1 MTIIMFVENILKRLN
16 MLFEET
22 YSALEGAKNLFFVGI
37 GGISMSSIA
46 FVFKSKGYEVSG
58 SDRAESDMTR
68 KLAAAGITVYRGH
81 DAANVAGADAVIYTG
96 AVNEQNPEIAEAKK
110 LGLPIIYR
118 ADALGYMM
126 KKYGTRIGVSGSHGK
141 STCTA
146 MISHVLIAAGTD
158 PTVMCGAETAEMGGA
173 YRVGKRKD
181 FVFEACEYKDSFLG
195 FFPSVAVVL
204 NIDLDH
210 TDYFTGGLEQIKA
223 SFRKYALISL
233 EDGGAAV
240 ANADDENTA
249 SALSGLPL
257 VTFGVKNEADFRAE
271 NISYEGGFAEFDIVK
286 RGTHF
291 CRVHMSIPGEHNI
304 YNALAAAASCDI
316 AGVSPED
323 IGRYISDFTG
333 LSRRFEKKGTVL
345 GADVYIDYA
354 HHPRELRAAISA
366 AKKLCRGKLTCVFE
380 PHTYSRTYSLFS
392 EFAASF
398 GGADKVIFTDI
409 YAAREVNTYG
419 VSSSQLAAAVN
430 GGEYAGSYAEAAEKV
445 RACVGEGDLVLVL
458 GAGTV
463 TEVADMLVD
472 E

>member
-1 MTIIMFVENILKRLN
+1 

-22 YSALEGAKNLFFVGI
+22 NAALEGAKKLFFVGI

-46 FVFKSKGYEVSG
+46 FVFASRGYDVSG

-68 KLAAAGITVYRGH
+68 KLAASGIKVYRGH
-81 DAANVAGADAVIYTG
+81 DAAHVAGADAVIYTG
-96 AVNEQNPEIAEAKK
+96 AVNDQNPEIAEAKR

-146 MISHVLIAAGTD
+146 MISHILIASGAD

-173 YRVGKRKD
+173 YRVGGGEG

-195 FFPSVAVVL
+195 FFPSASVVL

-210 TDYFTGGLEQIKA
+210 TDYFTGGLPQIKA
-223 SFRKYALISL
+223 SFRKYALIAL
-233 EDGGAAV
+233 EEGGAAI
-240 ANADDENTA
+240 ANADDENTS
-249 SALSGLPL
+249 SALEGLPL
-257 VTFGVKNEADFRAE
+257 ITFGVKNDADFTAE
-271 NISYEGGFAEFDIVK
+271 NISYASGYAEFDVMK
-286 RGTHF
+286 RGEHF
-291 CRVHMSIPGEHNI
+291 CRVHMSIPGEHNV
-304 YNALAAAASCDI
+304 YNALAAAAACDL
-316 AGVSPED
+316 AGVAPDD

-333 LSRRFEKKGTVL
+333 LSRRFEKKGSVR
-345 GADVYIDYA
+345 GAEVYIDYA
-354 HHPRELRAAISA
+354 HHPRELRAAVA
-366 AKKLCRGKLTCVFE
+366 AARKLCRGKLTCVFE
-380 PHTYSRTYSLFS
+380 PHTYSRTYSLFD

-398 GGADKVIFTDI
+398 AGADRVIFTDI

-419 VSSSQLAAAVN
+419 VSSAQLAEAAK
-430 GGEYAGSYAEAAEKV
+430 GEYAPTYAETAEKV
-445 RACVGEGDLVLVL
+445 LEDIGAGDLVLVL

-463 TEVADMLVD
+463 TEVAKLLCG

>member
-1 MTIIMFVENILKRLN
+1 

-22 YSALEGAKNLFFVGI
+22 YSALENAEKIFFVGI

-46 FVFKSKGYEVSG
+46 FVFKSKGYDVSG

-68 KLAAAGITVYRGH
+68 KLAAAGIKVYRGH

-96 AVNEQNPEIAEAKK
+96 AVNEQNPEIAEAKR

-146 MISHVLIAAGTD
+146 MISHVLIASGAD

-173 YRVGKRKD
+173 YHVGEKKD

-195 FFPSVAVVL
+195 FFPSVSVVL

-210 TDYFTGGLEQIKA
+210 TDYFTGGLEQIKG
-223 SFRKYALISL
+223 SFRKYAMLALS
-233 EDGGAAV
+233 DGGAAV
-240 ANADDENTA
+240 ANADDENTV
-249 SALSGLPL
+249 SALAGLPCL
-257 VTFGVKNEADFRAE
+257 TFGVKNEADFRAE
-271 NISYEGGFAEFDIVK
+271 NVSYAGGYAEFDIVK
-286 RGTHF
+286 RGAHF
-291 CRVHMSIPGEHNI
+291 CRVSMSIPGEHNI
-304 YNALAAAASCDI
+304 YNALACACACDL
-316 AGVSPED
+316 AGVSSDD
-323 IGRYISDFTG
+323 IGKYISDFAG
-333 LSRRFEKKGTVL
+333 LSRRFEKKGSVR

-354 HHPRELRAAISA
+354 HHPRELRAAVSA
-366 AKKLCRGKLTCVFE
+366 ARGLCRGKLICVFE

-398 GGADKVIFTDI
+398 SGADKVIFTDI

-419 VSSSQLAAAVN
+419 VSSAQLAEAAA
-430 GGEYAGSYAEAAEKV
+430 GGEYASSYADAAEKV
-445 RACVGEGDLVLVL
+445 RALARAGDLVLVL

-463 TEVADMLVD
+463 TEVAGLLTS

>member
-1 MTIIMFVENILKRLN
+1 

-22 YSALEGAKNLFFVGI
+22 YSALENAKKIFFVGI

-46 FVFKSKGYEVSG
+46 FVFKSKGYDVSG

-68 KLAAAGITVYRGH
+68 KLTAAGITVHRGH
-81 DAANVAGADAVIYTG
+81 DSANVAGADAVIYTG
-96 AVNEQNPEIAEAKK
+96 AVNEQNPEIAEAKR

-146 MISHVLIAAGTD
+146 MISHVLIASGAD

-173 YRVGKRKD
+173 YRVGAKKD

-195 FFPSVAVVL
+195 FFPSVSVVL

-223 SFRKYALISL
+223 SFRKYAMLAL
-233 EDGGAAV
+233 NDGGAAV
-240 ANADDENTA
+240 ANADDENTV
-249 SALSGLPL
+249 SALSGLPCI
-257 VTFGVKNEADFRAE
+257 TFGVKNEADFRAE
-271 NISYEGGFAEFDIVK
+271 NISCANGHAEFDIVK
-286 RGTHF
+286 RGAYF
-291 CRVHMSIPGEHNI
+291 CHICMSIPGEHNI
-304 YNALAAAASCDI
+304 YNALASAAACDLAGASAEDI
-316 AGVSPED
+316 AA
-323 IGRYISDFTG
+323 YISDFTG
-333 LSRRFEKKGTVL
+333 LSRRFENKGRVN
-345 GADVYIDYA
+345 GAEVYIDYA
-354 HHPRELRAAISA
+354 HHPRELRAAVA
-366 AKKLCRGKLTCVFE
+366 AARGLCRGKLICVFE
-380 PHTYSRTYSLFS
+380 PHTYSRTYSLFD

-398 GGADKVIFTDI
+398 GGADRIIFTDI

-419 VSSSQLAAAVN
+419 VSSLQLAEAVA
-430 GGEYAGSYAEAAEKV
+430 GGEYAASYADAAGKI
-445 RACVGEGDLVLVL
+445 RASANAGDLVLVL

-463 TEVADMLVD
+463 TEVARLLTS

>member
-1 MTIIMFVENILKRLN
+1 

-22 YSALEGAKNLFFVGI
+22 NAALEGAKKLFFVGI

-46 FVFKSKGYEVSG
+46 FVFASRGYEVAG

-68 KLAAAGITVYRGH
+68 KLAASGIKVYRGH

-96 AVNEQNPEIAEAKK
+96 AVNEQNPEIAEAKR

-146 MISHVLIAAGTD
+146 MTSHILIASGAD

-173 YRVGKRKD
+173 YRVGAKKD

-210 TDYFTGGLEQIKA
+210 TDYFTEGLSQIKA
-223 SFRKYALISL
+223 SFRKYALIAIN
-233 EDGGAAV
+233 DGGAAV
-240 ANADDENTA
+240 ANADDENTV
-249 SALSGLPL
+249 SALEGLPC
-257 VTFGVKNEADFRAE
+257 VTFGVKNAADFTAA
-271 NISYEGGFAEFDIVK
+271 NISYESGYAEFDIMK
-286 RGTHF
+286 RGELF
-291 CRVHMSIPGEHNI
+291 CHVHMSIPGEHNV
-304 YNALAAAASCDI
+304 YNALAAAASCDL

-323 IGRYISDFTG
+323 IGKYISDFTG
-333 LSRRFEKKGTVL
+333 LSRRFEKKGSVQ

-354 HHPRELRAAISA
+354 HHPRELRAAVAA
-366 AKKLCRGKLTCVFE
+366 AKKLCRGKLICVFE
-380 PHTYSRTYSLFS
+380 PHTYSRTYSLFD

-398 GGADKVIFTDI
+398 AGADRLFFTDI

-419 VSSSQLAAAVN
+419 VSSEMLARAA
-430 GGEYAGSYAEAAEKV
+430 GGEYTPAYEDAAESV
-445 RACVGEGDLVLVL
+445 RACAGEGDLVLVL

-463 TEVADMLVD
+463 IEVAKFLLG

>member
-1 MTIIMFVENILKRLN
+1 

-22 YSALEGAKNLFFVGI
+22 NAALEGAKKLFFVGI

-46 FVFKSKGYEVSG
+46 FVFASRGYDVSG

-68 KLAAAGITVYRGH
+68 KLAASGIKVYRGH
-81 DAANVAGADAVIYTG
+81 DAAHVAGADAVIYTG
-96 AVNEQNPEIAEAKK
+96 AVNDQNPEIAEAKR

-146 MISHVLIAAGTD
+146 MISHILIASGAD

-173 YRVGKRKD
+173 YRVGGGEG

-195 FFPSVAVVL
+195 FFPSASVVL

-210 TDYFTGGLEQIKA
+210 TDYFTGGLPQIKA
-223 SFRKYALISL
+223 SFRKYALIAL
-233 EDGGAAV
+233 EEGGAAI
-240 ANADDENTA
+240 ANADDENTS
-249 SALSGLPL
+249 SALAGLPL
-257 VTFGVKNEADFRAE
+257 ITFGVKNDADFTAE
-271 NISYEGGFAEFDIVK
+271 NISYASGYAEFDVMK
-286 RGTHF
+286 RGEHF
-291 CRVHMSIPGEHNI
+291 CRVHMSIPGEHNV
-304 YNALAAAASCDI
+304 YNALAAAAACDL
-316 AGVSPED
+316 AGVAPDD

-333 LSRRFEKKGTVL
+333 LSRRFEKKGSVR
-345 GADVYIDYA
+345 GAEVYIDYA
-354 HHPRELRAAISA
+354 HHPRELRAAVA
-366 AKKLCRGKLTCVFE
+366 AARKLCRGKLTCVFE
-380 PHTYSRTYSLFS
+380 PHTYSRTYSLFD

-398 GGADKVIFTDI
+398 AGADRVIFTDI

-419 VSSSQLAAAVN
+419 VSSAQLAEAAK
-430 GGEYAGSYAEAAEKV
+430 GEYAPTYAETAEKV
-445 RACVGEGDLVLVL
+445 LEDIGAGDLVLVL

-463 TEVADMLVD
+463 TEVAKLLCG

>member
-1 MTIIMFVENILKRLN
+1 

-22 YSALEGAKNLFFVGI
+22 NAALEGAKKLFFVGI

-46 FVFKSKGYEVSG
+46 FVFASRGYEVSG

-68 KLAAAGITVYRGH
+68 KLAASGIKVYRGH
-81 DAANVAGADAVIYTG
+81 DAANVAGADVLIYTG
-96 AVNEQNPEIAEAKK
+96 AVNEQNPEIAEAKR

-146 MISHVLIAAGTD
+146 MVSHILIASGAD

-173 YRVGKRKD
+173 YRVGEGEG

-195 FFPSVAVVL
+195 FFPSASVVL

-210 TDYFTGGLEQIKA
+210 TDYFTGGLPQIKA
-223 SFRKYALISL
+223 SFRKYALIAL
-233 EDGGAAV
+233 ESGGAAI
-240 ANADDENTA
+240 ANADDENTV
-249 SALSGLPL
+249 SALADLPL
-257 VTFGVKNEADFRAE
+257 ITFGVKNTADFAAE
-271 NISYEGGFAEFDIVK
+271 NISYESGYAEFDIIK
-286 RGTHF
+286 RGAHF
-291 CRVHMSIPGEHNI
+291 CRVHMSIPGEHNV
-304 YNALAAAASCDI
+304 YNALAAAAACDL
-316 AGVSPED
+316 AGVSPEN
-323 IGRYISDFTG
+323 IGRYISDFQG
-333 LSRRFEKKGTVL
+333 LSRRFEKKGSIK

-354 HHPRELRAAISA
+354 HHPRELRAAVAA
-366 AKKLCRGKLTCVFE
+366 AKKLCRGKLICVFE
-380 PHTYSRTYSLFS
+380 PHTYSRTYSLFD

-398 GGADKVIFTDI
+398 AGADRVIFTDI
-409 YAAREVNTYG
+409 YAAREVNIYG
-419 VSSSQLAAAVN
+419 VSSAQLAEAA
-430 GGEYAGSYAEAAEKV
+430 GGEYAPTYAETAEKV
-445 RACVGEGDLVLVL
+445 LEGISEGDLVLVL

-463 TEVADMLVD
+463 TEVAKLLCS

>member
-1 MTIIMFVENILKRLN
+1 

-22 YSALEGAKNLFFVGI
+22 NTALEGAKKLFFVGI

-46 FVFKSKGYEVSG
+46 FVFASRGYDVSG

-68 KLAAAGITVYRGH
+68 KLAASGIKVYRGH
-81 DAANVAGADAVIYTG
+81 DAAHVAGADAVIYTG
-96 AVNEQNPEIAEAKK
+96 AVNDQNPEIAEAKR

-146 MISHVLIAAGTD
+146 MISHILIASGAD

-173 YRVGKRKD
+173 YRVGGGEG

-195 FFPSVAVVL
+195 FFPSASVVL

-210 TDYFTGGLEQIKA
+210 TDYFTGGLPQIKA
-223 SFRKYALISL
+223 SFRKYALIAL
-233 EDGGAAV
+233 EEGGAAI
-240 ANADDENTA
+240 ANADDENTS
-249 SALSGLPL
+249 SALEGLPL
-257 VTFGVKNEADFRAE
+257 ITFGVKNDADFTAE
-271 NISYEGGFAEFDIVK
+271 NISYASGYAEFDVMK
-286 RGTHF
+286 RGEHF
-291 CRVHMSIPGEHNI
+291 CRVHMSIPGEHNV
-304 YNALAAAASCDI
+304 YNALAAAAACDL
-316 AGVSPED
+316 AGVAPDD

-333 LSRRFEKKGTVL
+333 LSRRFEKKGSVR

-354 HHPRELRAAISA
+354 HHPRELRAAVA
-366 AKKLCRGKLTCVFE
+366 AARKLCRGKLTCVFE
-380 PHTYSRTYSLFS
+380 PHTYSRTYSLFD

-398 GGADKVIFTDI
+398 AGADRVIFTDI

-419 VSSSQLAAAVN
+419 VSSAQLAEAAK
-430 GGEYAGSYAEAAEKV
+430 GEYAPTYAETAGKV
-445 RACVGEGDLVLVL
+445 LEDIGAGDLVLVL

-463 TEVADMLVD
+463 TEVAMLLCG

>member
-1 MTIIMFVENILKRLN
+1 

-22 YSALEGAKNLFFVGI
+22 NAALEGAKKLFFVGI

-46 FVFKSKGYEVSG
+46 FVFASRGYDVSG

-68 KLAAAGITVYRGH
+68 KLAASGIKVYRGH
-81 DAANVAGADAVIYTG
+81 DAAHVAGADAVIYTG
-96 AVNEQNPEIAEAKK
+96 AVNDQNPEIAEAKR

-146 MISHVLIAAGTD
+146 MISHILIASGAD

-173 YRVGKRKD
+173 YRVGGGEG

-195 FFPSVAVVL
+195 FFPSASVVL

-210 TDYFTGGLEQIKA
+210 TDYFTGGLPQIKA
-223 SFRKYALISL
+223 SFRKYALIAL
-233 EDGGAAV
+233 EEGGAAI
-240 ANADDENTA
+240 ANADDENTS
-249 SALSGLPL
+249 SALEGLPL
-257 VTFGVKNEADFRAE
+257 ITFGVKNDADFTAE
-271 NISYEGGFAEFDIVK
+271 NISYASGYAEFDVMK
-286 RGTHF
+286 RGEHF
-291 CRVHMSIPGEHNI
+291 CRVHMSIPGEHNV
-304 YNALAAAASCDI
+304 YNALAAAAACDL
-316 AGVSPED
+316 AGVAPDD

-333 LSRRFEKKGTVL
+333 LSRRFEKKGSVR

-354 HHPRELRAAISA
+354 HHPRELRAAVA
-366 AKKLCRGKLTCVFE
+366 AARKLCRGKLTCVFE
-380 PHTYSRTYSLFS
+380 PHTYSRTYSLFD

-398 GGADKVIFTDI
+398 AGADRVIFTDI

-419 VSSSQLAAAVN
+419 VSSAQLAEAAK
-430 GGEYAGSYAEAAEKV
+430 GEYAPTYAETAEKV
-445 RACVGEGDLVLVL
+445 LEDIGAGDLVLVL

-463 TEVADMLVD
+463 TEVAKLLCG

>member
-1 MTIIMFVENILKRLN
+1 

-22 YSALEGAKNLFFVGI
+22 YSALENAEKIFFVGI

-46 FVFKSKGYEVSG
+46 FVFKSKGYDVSG

-68 KLAAAGITVYRGH
+68 KLAAAGIKVYRGH

-96 AVNEQNPEIAEAKK
+96 AVNEQNPEIAEAKR

-146 MISHVLIAAGTD
+146 MISHVLIASGAD

-173 YRVGKRKD
+173 YRVGEKKD

-195 FFPSVAVVL
+195 FFPSVSVVL

-210 TDYFTGGLEQIKA
+210 TDYFTGGLEQIKG
-223 SFRKYALISL
+223 SFRKYAMLAL
-233 EDGGAAV
+233 AEGGYAV
-240 ANADDENTA
+240 ANADDENTV

-257 VTFGVKNEADFRAE
+257 ITFGVKNEADFRAE
-271 NISYEGGFAEFDIVK
+271 NISYDGGYAEFDVVK
-286 RGTHF
+286 RGAHF
-291 CRVHMSIPGEHNI
+291 CRIHMSIPGEHNV
-304 YNALAAAASCDI
+304 YNALAAAASCDL

-323 IGRYISDFTG
+323 IAAYISDFTG
-333 LSRRFEKKGTVL
+333 LSRRFEKKGSTR

-354 HHPRELRAAISA
+354 HHPRELRAAVA
-366 AKKLCRGKLTCVFE
+366 AARWLCRGRLVCVFE
-380 PHTYSRTYSLFS
+380 PHTYSRTY
-392 EFAASF
+392 
-398 GGADKVIFTDI
+398 
-409 YAAREVNTYG
+409 
-419 VSSSQLAAAVN
+419 
-430 GGEYAGSYAEAAEKV
+430 
-445 RACVGEGDLVLVL
+445 
-458 GAGTV
+458 
-463 TEVADMLVD
+463 
-472 E
+472 

>member
-1 MTIIMFVENILKRLN
+1 

-22 YSALEGAKNLFFVGI
+22 NAALEGAKRLFFVGI

-46 FVFKSKGYEVSG
+46 FVFASRGYDVSG

-68 KLAAAGITVYRGH
+68 KLAASGIKVYRGH

-96 AVNEQNPEIAEAKK
+96 AVNEQNPEIAEAKRR
-110 LGLPIIYR
+110 GLPIIYR

-146 MISHVLIAAGTD
+146 MISHVLIASGAD
-158 PTVMCGAETAEMGGA
+158 PTVMCGAETTEMGGA
-173 YRVGKRKD
+173 YRVGAKKD

-195 FFPSVAVVL
+195 FFPSVSVVL

-210 TDYFTGGLEQIKA
+210 TDYFTEGLAQIKA
-223 SFRKYALISL
+223 SFRKYALIAL
-233 EDGGAAV
+233 NDGGAAV

-249 SALSGLPL
+249 SALAGLPC
-257 VTFGVKNEADFRAE
+257 VTFGVKNAADFTAH
-271 NISYEGGFAEFDIVK
+271 NISYEGGYAEFDIMK
-286 RGTHF
+286 RGDFF

-304 YNALAAAASCDI
+304 YNALAAAAACDL

-323 IGRYISDFTG
+323 IGRYVSDFEG
-333 LSRRFEKKGTVL
+333 LSRRFEKKGSVQ

-354 HHPRELRAAISA
+354 HHPRELRAAVAA
-366 AKKLCRGKLTCVFE
+366 AKKLCRGKLICVFE
-380 PHTYSRTYSLFS
+380 PHTYSRTHSLFD

-398 GGADKVIFTDI
+398 TGADRLFFTDI

-419 VSSSQLAAAVN
+419 VSSAQLAEAA
-430 GGEYAGSYAEAAEKV
+430 GGEYTPTYAEAAEKI
-445 RACVGEGDLVLVL
+445 RACAKEGDLVLIL

-463 TEVADMLVD
+463 TEVAKLLTS

>member
-1 MTIIMFVENILKRLN
+1 MN
-16 MLFEET
+16 FEET
-22 YSALEGAKNLFFVGI
+22 YAALENAKKLFFVGI

-46 FVFKSKGYEVSG
+46 FVFSSKGYDVSG

-68 KLAAAGITVYRGH
+68 KLAAAGIRVFRGH
-81 DAANVAGADAVIYTG
+81 DGANVAGADAVIYTG
-96 AVNEQNPEIAEAKK
+96 AVNMQNPEIAEAKK
-110 LGLPIIYR
+110 QGIPIIYR

-126 KKYGTRIGVSGSHGK
+126 KKYKTRIGVSGSHGK

-146 MISHVLIAAGTD
+146 MISHVLIAAGAD

-173 YRVGKRKD
+173 YRVGEKKD

-195 FFPSVAVVL
+195 FFPSVSVVL

-223 SFRKYALISL
+223 SFRKYAMLALAEQS
-233 EDGGAAV
+233 GAAV
-240 ANADDENTA
+240 ANADDENTV
-249 SALSGLPL
+249 SALAGLPC

-271 NISYEGGFAEFDIVK
+271 NISYAGGYAEFDIVK
-286 RGTHF
+286 RGARF
-291 CRVHMSIPGEHNI
+291 CRVCMSIPGEHNV
-304 YNALAAAASCDI
+304 YNALACAAACDL

-333 LSRRFEKKGTVL
+333 LSRRFEKKGSVG

-354 HHPRELRAAISA
+354 HHPRELRAAVA
-366 AKKLCRGKLTCVFE
+366 AARGLCRGRLVCVFE
-380 PHTYSRTYSLFS
+380 PHTYSRTHSLFS

-398 GGADKVIFTDI
+398 GGADRVIFTDI

-419 VSSSQLAAAVN
+419 VSSVQLAKAVA
-430 GGEYAGSYAEAAEKV
+430 GGEYARSYADAAEKI
-445 RACVGEGDLVLVL
+445 RADVKEGDLVLVL

-463 TEVADMLVD
+463 TEVAALLTS

>member
-1 MTIIMFVENILKRLN
+1 

-22 YSALEGAKNLFFVGI
+22 NAALEGVKKLFFVGI

-46 FVFKSKGYEVSG
+46 FVFASRGYDVSG

-68 KLAAAGITVYRGH
+68 KLAASGIKVYHGH

-96 AVNEQNPEIAEAKK
+96 AVNEQNPEIAEAKRR
-110 LGLPIIYR
+110 GLPIIYR

-146 MISHVLIAAGTD
+146 MISHVLIASGAD

-173 YRVGKRKD
+173 YRVGEGES

-195 FFPSVAVVL
+195 FFPSAALVL

-210 TDYFTGGLEQIKA
+210 TDYFTEGLPQIKA
-223 SFRKYALISL
+223 SFRKYALISIG
-233 EDGGAAV
+233 DGGAAI
-240 ANADDENTA
+240 ANADDENTV
-249 SALSGLPL
+249 SALAGLPL
-257 VTFGVKNEADFRAE
+257 ITFGVKNSADFTAE
-271 NISYEGGFAEFDIVK
+271 NISYESGFAEFDIMK
-286 RGTHF
+286 RGAYF
-291 CRVHMSIPGEHNI
+291 CRVHMSIPGEHNV
-304 YNALAAAASCDI
+304 YNALAAAASCDL

-323 IGRYISDFTG
+323 IGRYISDFAG
-333 LSRRFEKKGTVL
+333 LSRRFEKKGSVK

-354 HHPRELRAAISA
+354 HHPRELRAAVA
-366 AKKLCRGKLTCVFE
+366 AARKLCRGNLTCVFE
-380 PHTYSRTYSLFS
+380 PHTYSRTYSLFD

-398 GGADKVIFTDI
+398 KGADRVIFTDI

-419 VSSSQLAAAVN
+419 VSSQQLANAA
-430 GGEYAGSYAEAAEKV
+430 GGEYAPTYAEAAEKV
-445 RACVGEGDLVLVL
+445 LGGIAEGDLVLVL

-463 TEVADMLVD
+463 TEVAKLLCP
-472 E
+472 

>member
-1 MTIIMFVENILKRLN
+1 

-22 YSALEGAKNLFFVGI
+22 NAALEGAKKLFFVGI

-46 FVFKSKGYEVSG
+46 FVFASRGYEVSG

-68 KLAAAGITVYRGH
+68 KLAASGIKVYRGH
-81 DAANVAGADAVIYTG
+81 DAANIAGADALSYTG
-96 AVNEQNPEIAEAKK
+96 AVTDLNPEIAEAKR

-126 KKYGTRIGVSGSHGK
+126 KKYGTRIGISGSHGK

-146 MISHVLIAAGTD
+146 MTSHVLIASGAD

-173 YRVGKRKD
+173 YRVGAKKD

-195 FFPSVAVVL
+195 FFPSVSVVL

-210 TDYFTGGLEQIKA
+210 TDYFTDGLEQIKG
-223 SFRKYALISL
+223 SFRKYALL
-233 EDGGAAV
+233 AVNDGGFAV
-240 ANADDENTA
+240 ANADDENTV
-249 SALSGLPL
+249 SALASLPL

-286 RGTHF
+286 RGAFF
-291 CRVHMSIPGEHNI
+291 CHVHMSIPGEHNV
-304 YNALAAAASCDI
+304 YNALASAASCDL
-316 AGVSPED
+316 AGVAPED
-323 IGRYISDFTG
+323 IGAYISDFTG
-333 LSRRFEKKGTVL
+333 LSRRFEKKGSVN

-354 HHPRELRAAISA
+354 HHPRELRAAVA
-366 AKKLCRGKLTCVFE
+366 AARKLCRGKLTCVFE
-380 PHTYSRTYSLFS
+380 PHTYSRTYSLFD
-392 EFAASF
+392 EFAESF
-398 GGADKVIFTDI
+398 KGADRVIFTDI

-419 VSSSQLAAAVN
+419 VSSEQLALAA
-430 GGEYAGSYAEAAEKV
+430 GGEYASSYSDAAEKI
-445 RACVGEGDLVLVL
+445 RASASSGDLVIIL

-463 TEVADMLVD
+463 IDVAKILCNA
-472 E
+472 

>member
-1 MTIIMFVENILKRLN
+1 

-22 YSALEGAKNLFFVGI
+22 NAALERAKKLFFVGI

-46 FVFKSKGYEVSG
+46 FVFASRGYDVAG

-68 KLAAAGITVYRGH
+68 KLTASGIKVYRGH
-81 DAANVAGADAVIYTG
+81 DGANVAGADAVIYTG
-96 AVNEQNPEIAEAKK
+96 AVNEQNPEIAAARAA
-110 LGLPIIYR
+110 GIPIIYR

-146 MISHVLIAAGTD
+146 MISHVLIASGAD

-173 YRVGKRKD
+173 YRVGHKKD

-223 SFRKYALISL
+223 SFRKYALIAVN
-233 EDGGAAV
+233 EGGAAV

-249 SALSGLPL
+249 AALAGLPC
-257 VTFGVKNEADFRAE
+257 VTFGVKNAADFTAE
-271 NISYEGGFAEFDIVK
+271 NISYEGGFASFDIIK
-286 RGTHF
+286 RGAHF

-304 YNALAAAASCDI
+304 YNALAAAASCDL
-316 AGVSPED
+316 AGVAPED

-333 LSRRFEKKGTVL
+333 LSRRFEKKGSVG

-354 HHPRELRAAISA
+354 HHPRELRAAVAA
-366 AKKLCRGKLTCVFE
+366 AKKLCRGKLICVFE
-380 PHTYSRTYSLFS
+380 PHTYSRTYSLFD

-398 GGADKVIFTDI
+398 AGADRLLFTDI

-419 VSSSQLAAAVN
+419 VSSAQLAEAA
-430 GGEYAGSYAEAAEKV
+430 GGEYTPTYEETAESI
-445 RACVGEGDLVLVL
+445 RACACEGDLVLIL

-463 TEVADMLVD
+463 IEVAKLLCN

>member
-1 MTIIMFVENILKRLN
+1 

-22 YSALEGAKNLFFVGI
+22 NAALEGAKKLFFVGI

-46 FVFKSKGYEVSG
+46 FVFASRGYDVSG

-68 KLAAAGITVYRGH
+68 KLAASGIKVYRGH
-81 DAANVAGADAVIYTG
+81 DAAHVAGADAVIYTG
-96 AVNEQNPEIAEAKK
+96 AVNDQNPEIAEAKR

-146 MISHVLIAAGTD
+146 MISHILIASGAD

-173 YRVGKRKD
+173 YRVGGGEG

-195 FFPSVAVVL
+195 FFPSASVVL

-210 TDYFTGGLEQIKA
+210 TDYFTGGLPQIKA
-223 SFRKYALISL
+223 SFRKYALIAL
-233 EDGGAAV
+233 EEGGAAI
-240 ANADDENTA
+240 ANADDENTS
-249 SALSGLPL
+249 SALEGLPL
-257 VTFGVKNEADFRAE
+257 ITFGVKNDADFTAE
-271 NISYEGGFAEFDIVK
+271 NISYASGYAEFDVMK
-286 RGTHF
+286 RGEHF
-291 CRVHMSIPGEHNI
+291 CRVHMSIPGEHNV
-304 YNALAAAASCDI
+304 YNALAAAAACDL
-316 AGVSPED
+316 AGVAPDD

-333 LSRRFEKKGTVL
+333 LSRRFEKKGSVR

-354 HHPRELRAAISA
+354 HHPRELRAAVA
-366 AKKLCRGKLTCVFE
+366 AARKLCRGRLTCVFE
-380 PHTYSRTYSLFS
+380 PHTYSRTYSLFD

-398 GGADKVIFTDI
+398 AGADRVIFTDI

-419 VSSSQLAAAVN
+419 VSSAQLAEAAK
-430 GGEYAGSYAEAAEKV
+430 GEYAPTYAETAEKV
-445 RACVGEGDLVLVL
+445 LEDIGAGDLVLVL

-463 TEVADMLVD
+463 TEVAKLLCG

>member
-1 MTIIMFVENILKRLN
+1 

-22 YSALEGAKNLFFVGI
+22 NAALEGAKKLFFVGI

-46 FVFKSKGYEVSG
+46 FVFASRGYDVSG

-68 KLAAAGITVYRGH
+68 KLAASGIKVYRGH
-81 DAANVAGADAVIYTG
+81 DAAHVAGADAVIYTG
-96 AVNEQNPEIAEAKK
+96 AVNDQNPEIAEAKR

-146 MISHVLIAAGTD
+146 MISHILIASGAD

-173 YRVGKRKD
+173 YRVGGGEG

-195 FFPSVAVVL
+195 FFPSASVVL

-210 TDYFTGGLEQIKA
+210 TDYFTGGLPQIKA
-223 SFRKYALISL
+223 SFRKYALIAL
-233 EDGGAAV
+233 EEGGAAI
-240 ANADDENTA
+240 ANADDENTS
-249 SALSGLPL
+249 SALAGLPL
-257 VTFGVKNEADFRAE
+257 ITFGVKNDADFTAE
-271 NISYEGGFAEFDIVK
+271 NISYASGYAEFDVMK
-286 RGTHF
+286 RGEHF
-291 CRVHMSIPGEHNI
+291 CRVHMSIPGEHNV
-304 YNALAAAASCDI
+304 YNALAAAAACDL
-316 AGVSPED
+316 AGVAPDD

-333 LSRRFEKKGTVL
+333 LSRRFEKKGSVR

-354 HHPRELRAAISA
+354 HHPRELRAAVSA
-366 AKKLCRGKLTCVFE
+366 ARKLCRGKLTCVFE
-380 PHTYSRTYSLFS
+380 PHTYSRTYSLFD

-398 GGADKVIFTDI
+398 AGADRVIFTDI

-419 VSSSQLAAAVN
+419 VSSAQLAEAAK
-430 GGEYAGSYAEAAEKV
+430 GEYAPTYAETAEKV
-445 RACVGEGDLVLVL
+445 LEDIGAGDLVLVL

-463 TEVADMLVD
+463 TEVAKLLCG

>member
-1 MTIIMFVENILKRLN
+1 

-22 YSALEGAKNLFFVGI
+22 NAALENAEKLFFVGI

-46 FVFKSKGYEVSG
+46 FVFASKEYDVSG
-58 SDRAESDMTR
+58 SDRAESDMTH
-68 KLAAAGITVYRGH
+68 KLAASGIKVYRGH
-81 DAANVAGADAVIYTG
+81 DAANIAGADALIYTG
-96 AVNEQNPEIAEAKK
+96 AVNEQNPEIAEAKR

-126 KKYGTRIGVSGSHGK
+126 KKYGTRIGISGSHGK

-146 MISHVLIAAGTD
+146 MISHILIASGAD

-173 YRVGKRKD
+173 YRVGAKKD

-210 TDYFTGGLEQIKA
+210 TDYFTEGLEQIKA
-223 SFRKYALISL
+223 SFRKYALIAINES
-233 EDGGAAV
+233 GAAV
-240 ANADDENTA
+240 ANADDENTV

-271 NISYEGGFAEFDIVK
+271 NISYDGGYAEFDIVK
-286 RGTHF
+286 RGELF
-291 CRVHMSIPGEHNI
+291 CRVRLSIPGEHNV
-304 YNALAAAASCDI
+304 YNALAAAASCDL

-323 IGRYISDFTG
+323 IGKYISDFTG
-333 LSRRFEKKGTVL
+333 LSRRFEKKGSVR
-345 GADVYIDYA
+345 GAEVYIDYA
-354 HHPRELRAAISA
+354 HHPRELRAAVSA
-366 AKKLCRGKLTCVFE
+366 ARKLCRGKLTCVFE
-380 PHTYSRTYSLFS
+380 PHTYSRTYSLFD
-392 EFAASF
+392 EFASSF
-398 GGADKVIFTDI
+398 NGADRVIFTDI

-419 VSSSQLAAAVN
+419 VSSSQLASAA
-430 GGEYAGSYAEAAEKV
+430 GGEYAPTYAETAEKV
-445 RACVGEGDLVLVL
+445 LEDIGEGDLVLVL

-463 TEVADMLVD
+463 TEVAKLLCG

>member
-1 MTIIMFVENILKRLN
+1 

-22 YSALEGAKNLFFVGI
+22 NAALEGAKKLFFVGI

-46 FVFKSKGYEVSG
+46 FVFASRGYDVSG

-68 KLAAAGITVYRGH
+68 KLAASGIKVYRGH
-81 DAANVAGADAVIYTG
+81 DAAHVAGADAVIYTG
-96 AVNEQNPEIAEAKK
+96 AVNDQNPEIAEAKR

-146 MISHVLIAAGTD
+146 MISHILIASGAD

-173 YRVGKRKD
+173 YRVGGGEG

-195 FFPSVAVVL
+195 FFPSASVVL

-210 TDYFTGGLEQIKA
+210 TDYFTGGLPQIKA
-223 SFRKYALISL
+223 SFRKYALIAL
-233 EDGGAAV
+233 EEGGAAI
-240 ANADDENTA
+240 ANADDENTS
-249 SALSGLPL
+249 SALEGLPL
-257 VTFGVKNEADFRAE
+257 ITFGVKNDADFTAE
-271 NISYEGGFAEFDIVK
+271 NISYASGYAEFDVMK
-286 RGTHF
+286 RGEHF
-291 CRVHMSIPGEHNI
+291 CRVHMSIPGEHNV
-304 YNALAAAASCDI
+304 YNALAAAAACDL
-316 AGVSPED
+316 AGVAPDD

-333 LSRRFEKKGTVL
+333 LSRRFEKKGSVR
-345 GADVYIDYA
+345 GAEVYIDYA
-354 HHPRELRAAISA
+354 HHPRELRAAVA
-366 AKKLCRGKLTCVFE
+366 AARKLCRGKLICVFE
-380 PHTYSRTYSLFS
+380 PHTYSRTYSLFD

-398 GGADKVIFTDI
+398 AGADRVIFTDI

-419 VSSSQLAAAVN
+419 VSSAQLAEAAK
-430 GGEYAGSYAEAAEKV
+430 GEYAPTYAETAEKV
-445 RACVGEGDLVLVL
+445 LEDIGAGDLVLVL

-463 TEVADMLVD
+463 TEVAKLLCG